1 MINKLNTIQKYILE
15 NAVKDYTKETV
26 DGLFRS
32 ILEPVI
38 SNQKFEALL
47 LFRVKDYSNK
57 KSYIQRLCFSN
68 VKMFSFNENLNE
80 FNIYNSEINDIW
92 KDTEFLII
100 LGHRY
105 SAALLWD
112 YSLSG
117 IEDRTPVCLMYNSK
131 YTNELCKV
139 ILQNS
144 NDDFKEEINKF
155 TPDRRENTL
164 LNKSVQN
171 ICDLLDQKE
180 EEILFADAHSKTPL
194 DNNEE
199 LKVAQAVTEKA
210 KFVAHEIK
218 NNLSII
224 NLYSK
229 IIEKRLQGVTF
240 DVETQESINTALK
253 NIEKA
258 SSSMSYLISDLRS
271 FAKPYLTQFSLKDTI
286 TSIIDLCKI
295 KAETNNVKIN
305 AFDIL
310 DEEIITDEAKLK
322 CALMNV
328 IFNAIEAC
336 TDGCEINISCVKD
349 TAEIKVLI
357 ENNGEE
363 IPIDIQ
369 NKIFDSEFTT
379 KDKGNGIGLSA
390 CKEQLKQINCDLN
403 LVSSNKEKTIFE
415 INIQL

>member
-1 MINKLNTIQKYILE
+1 
-15 NAVKDYTKETV
+15 
-26 DGLFRS
+26 
-32 ILEPVI
+32 
-38 SNQKFEALL
+38 
-47 LFRVKDYSNK
+47 
-57 KSYIQRLCFSN
+57 
-68 VKMFSFNENLNE
+68 
-80 FNIYNSEINDIW
+80 
-92 KDTEFLII
+92 
-100 LGHRY
+100 
-105 SAALLWD
+105 
-112 YSLSG
+112 
-117 IEDRTPVCLMYNSK
+117 
-131 YTNELCKV
+131 
-139 ILQNS
+139 
-144 NDDFKEEINKF
+144 
-155 TPDRRENTL
+155 
-164 LNKSVQN
+164 
-171 ICDLLDQKE
+171 
-180 EEILFADAHSKTPL
+180 
-194 DNNEE
+194 
-199 LKVAQAVTEKA
+199 
-210 KFVAHEIK
+210 
-218 NNLSII
+218 
-224 NLYSK
+224 
-229 IIEKRLQGVTF
+229 
-240 DVETQESINTALK
+240 
-253 NIEKA
+253 
-258 SSSMSYLISDLRS
+258 MSYLISDLRS

-286 TSIIDLCKI
+286 TSIVDLCKI